1 MQTKSRIQQLL
12 ASENIHPKKLL
23 GQHFLID
30 LNLMRKLVD
39 TAQIQKDDI
48 ILEAGC
54 GTGSLTEELAKYAPF
69 VLAVEIDNTLAK
81 IAKQKLGQYRS
92 AEIINADVLKNKNT
106 INPTITDKIKSAQ
119 KKYPGRFL
127 LISNLPYNI
136 ASPLMLNLV
145 IGPLVADAM
154 YVTIQKEV
162 ADRMTAKADSK
173 AYGSLSILLAATGDI
188 KKIRILKPSVFWPE
202 PQVDSAMVGF
212 VRKKEKTDKI
222 KDVEMLNKLVKLFMQ
237 HRRKTLQTCTKLA
250 AGQLKDIK
258 NWPEIFNACSINP
271 QNRPQQILPQK
282 YVDIANLCCKLIQ

>member
-1 MQTKSRIQQLL
+1 MQTKNQIQQLL
-12 ASENIHPKKLL
+12 ASENVHPKKRL

-48 ILEAGC
+48 VLEAGC
-54 GTGSLTEELAKYAPF
+54 GTGSLTEELAKYAHF
-69 VLAVEIDNTLAK
+69 VLAVEIDSTLAK
-81 IAKQKLGQYRS
+81 IAKQKLGQYQN
-92 AEIINADVLKNKNT
+92 AEIINADILKNKNT

-119 KKYPGRFL
+119 KRHPGRFL

-154 YVTIQKEV
+154 YVTIQNQV

-173 AYGSLSILLAATGDI
+173 AYGSLSVLLAATGGV
-188 KKIRILKPSVFWPE
+188 KKITTLKPSVFWPE

-212 VRKKEKTDKI
+212 VRKKEKRDKI
-222 KDVEMLNKLVKLFMQ
+222 KDIKILAEVVSLFMQ
-237 HRRKTLQTCTKLA
+237 HRRKTLRSCAKLA
-250 AGQLKDIK
+250 AGQLKNIK
-258 NWPEIFNACSINP
+258 NRPGIFTTCSINS
-271 QNRPQQILPQK
+271 QSRPEQIPPQK
-282 YVDIANLCCKLIQ
+282 YVDIANLCCQLL